1 MLFNVVAFWP
11 AHRQALRGWP
21 DLSIFYTAGTMLRR
35 GQAQLLYS
43 DGAQSLIQGELF
55 PEPFAGR
62 GLLPYNHPPFEALP
76 YAAITQ
82 LPYVDA
88 YFLMFAVNVLLL
100 IGCIHI
106 LKPWLPGLRSMFP
119 RFMYVVPFAFFPV
132 AYALVQGQDSIL
144 LLMLYSVAYVSLRR
158 SQDLRAGAVLG
169 LGLFKFHL
177 VLPFVFILALR
188 QRWRALMGVLLS
200 ASIEVVISWMIV
212 GTRTLAQYPV
222 YILQVNRRRSPGV
235 IIVPDNMPNLRGL
248 FMVWGKETL
257 PVEIA
262 LVVASVCIL
271 VWAAYRWR
279 PADLGDANAWNTGF
293 SLAVVA
299 SFLAGFHSYGHD
311 MSILLLPTLLTFECV
326 RQRWL
331 PMPIPALRVIL
342 ILMFLSPLH
351 YWLTMH
357 VSREALF
364 ALVLIA
370 WVVFL
375 ADSGRGRPAI
385 EPQMAERVG

>member
-11 AHRQALRGWP
+11 AHRQALAGWP
-21 DLSIFYTAGTMLRR
+21 DLSIFYTAGTMIRR

-43 DGAQSLIQGELF
+43 DGAQSRIQSELF

-76 YAAITQ
+76 YAAMTG
-82 LPYVDA
+82 LPYVDT

-100 IGCIHI
+100 IACVHI
-106 LKPWLPGLRSMFP
+106 LKPWLPGLRSTFP
-119 RFMYVVPFAFFPV
+119 RFLYVVPFAFFPV
-132 AYALVQGQDSIL
+132 AYALVQGQDSL
-144 LLMLYSVAYVSLRR
+144 LLLVLYSLAYVWLRR
-158 SQDLRAGAVLG
+158 GRDLRAGAVLG

-188 QRWRALMGVLLS
+188 QRWRALKGVLLT

-212 GTRTLAQYPV
+212 GTKTLAQYPV
-222 YILQVNRRRSPGV
+222 YVLQVNRRRSPGV

-248 FMVWGKETL
+248 FMAWGKESL
-257 PVEIA
+257 ALEIA
-262 LVVASVCIL
+262 LAVASVCIL

-279 PADLGDANAWNTGF
+279 PADLGDSNAWNAGF

-299 SFLAGFHSYGHD
+299 GFLAGFHSYGHD
-311 MSILLLPTLLTFECV
+311 MSILLLPTLLTVDCIL
-326 RQRWL
+326 QRCL
-331 PMPIPALRVIL
+331 PRHRPALGVIL
-342 ILMFLSPLH
+342 FLMFLSPLH
-351 YWLTMH
+351 FWLTMH
-357 VSREALF
+357 VSREAVF

-370 WVVFL
+370 WVAFL
-375 ADSGRGRPAI
+375 ADSGRGTPAV
-385 EPQMAERVG
+385 ETQMVEIVG